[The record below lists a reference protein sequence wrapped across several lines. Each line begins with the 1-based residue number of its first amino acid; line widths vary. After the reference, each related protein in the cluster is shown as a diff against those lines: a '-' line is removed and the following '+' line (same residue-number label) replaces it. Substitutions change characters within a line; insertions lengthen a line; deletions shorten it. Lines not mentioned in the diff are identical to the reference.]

1 LATDLPSRSIFKTMR
16 FVRRS
21 SCGFTLLEVMIC
33 LSIIAIAL
41 MAVYSNYS
49 HTIAMHADQQFNT
62 TAPLLAARVVADY
75 ENRSTTD
82 LIDESGNFG
91 PEFDKYAWAVEVETI
106 TSETLGSIAEDLHS
120 LNITVSFNDAEKVF
134 QCKTVRFV
142 RRETGN

>member
-1 LATDLPSRSIFKTMR
+1 ML
-16 FVRRS
+16 FVCRS

-41 MAVYSNYS
+41 MAVYGNYS
-49 HTIAMHADQQFNT
+49 HTIAMNADQQFNT

-75 ENRSTTD
+75 ENRSTID

-91 PEFDKYAWAVEVETI
+91 PEFDNYAWAVEVESI
-106 TSETLGSIAEDLHS
+106 ASESLGSIAEDLHS
-120 LNITVSFNDAEKVF
+120 FNITVSFNDSDKVF
-134 QCKTVRFV
+134 QCKTVRFM

>member
-1 LATDLPSRSIFKTMR
+1 MATDLPSRSIFKTMR

-49 HTIAMHADQQFNT
+49 HTISMNADQQFNT
-62 TAPLLAARVVADY
+62 MAPLLAARVVADY

-106 TSETLGSIAEDLHS
+106 SSETLGSIAEDLHS
-120 LNITVSFNDAEKVF
+120 LNITVSFNDGEKVF
-134 QCKTVRFV
+134 KCKTVRFV

>member
-1 LATDLPSRSIFKTMR
+1 MTIELPLKSFFKTAR
-16 FVRRS
+16 FIRRS
-21 SCGFTLLEVMIC
+21 RCGFTLLEVMIC

-41 MAVYSNYS
+41 MAVYGNYS
-49 HTIAMHADQQFNT
+49 HTIAMSADQQFNA

-91 PEFDKYAWAVEVETI
+91 SEFDNYNWEVAVETI
-106 TSETLGSIAEDLHS
+106 TSETLGSIAEDLYS
-120 LNITVSFNDAEKVF
+120 LNITVSFNDAEKIF